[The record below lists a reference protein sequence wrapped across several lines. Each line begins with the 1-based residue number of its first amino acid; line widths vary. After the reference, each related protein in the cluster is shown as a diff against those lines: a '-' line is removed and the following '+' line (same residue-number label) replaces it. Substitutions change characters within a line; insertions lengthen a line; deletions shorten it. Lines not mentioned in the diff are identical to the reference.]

1 MSLTFHS
8 DDSFS
13 FCSADMS
20 TPCMSPHV
28 HDPFGR
34 GYFFLPSIHTSS
46 KQAGRLPALLSLD
59 PFNYRWE
66 QVDRDKFGRKA
77 EKAGSIMKSL
87 ARLGVYTPRRDISTH
102 LTDVSFW
109 SIGLVFLFA
118 FASLPAWPCSFLWC
132 YGVKIHYNLP
142 FFTCFRRQILM
153 TLNANSLQQHLNDKE
168 RGRLPPPKIFGV
180 TICGVQFPV
189 GNIQRRI
196 CTFGTESVMTKVNN
210 EN

>member
-1 MSLTFHS
+1 MVAVAAAWTKRASTSERTLATRLQAAALSNDIMEKSELQLRTALYSSSNISLMPACVLACLPPSFLSPVSGAINSFAFAVKCFACLMSLTFHS

-46 KQAGRLPALLSLD
+46 RQAGRLPALLSLD

-77 EKAGSIMKSL
+77 QKASG
-87 ARLGVYTPRRDISTH
+87 
-102 LTDVSFW
+102 
-109 SIGLVFLFA
+109 
-118 FASLPAWPCSFLWC
+118 
-132 YGVKIHYNLP
+132 
-142 FFTCFRRQILM
+142 
-153 TLNANSLQQHLNDKE
+153 E
-168 RGRLPPPKIFGV
+168 
-180 TICGVQFPV
+180 
-189 GNIQRRI
+189 
-196 CTFGTESVMTKVNN
+196 E
-210 EN
+210 